1 MNYVDGFPKTINE
14 QIDSYTDTEKQI
26 FTLKDSENN
35 TILEGA
41 KVLDYMLHTYNCY
54 KSQFW
59 LHALWASYQ
68 ATHQA
73 DFLKAYSAVTA
84 VYDPLENYNGIETNV
99 RQRMDGEETTTIT
112 HGKTVTNDLGNNGVT
127 TVNQVT
133 SVDSAALRDDTKSI
147 QKGETTSAESG
158 TTETV
163 KDTDVKSLTV
173 GDTTYTADFVEAE
186 QISKSGNLGIRSSQE
201 LIQQEIELR
210 LKPLI
215 MLYIDQFAT
224 TYLYYVS
231 GGDFSDDCYIL

>member
-1 MNYVDGFPKTINE
+1 MNYIDGFPKTINE
-14 QIDSYTDTEKQI
+14 QIDSYTDTEKLAFAI
-26 FTLKDSENN
+26 KDSSNN
-35 TILEGA
+35 TILTGGQ
-41 KVLDYMLHTYNCY
+41 VLDYLEHTYNCY

-59 LHALWASYQ
+59 LHSLWATYQ
-68 ATHQA
+68 ATHHA

-84 VYDPLENYNGIETNV
+84 DYDPLENYNGTETNIH
-99 RQRMDGEETTTIT
+99 QRMDGEETTTIT

-127 TVNQVT
+127 TVNQVS
-133 SVDSAALRDDTKSI
+133 SVDNTSLRDDTKSI

-186 QISKSGNLGIRSSQE
+186 QISKRGNLGIRSSQE

-231 GGDFSDDCYIL
+231 GGEFDNDCYIL